1 MKAYIQSKKTMILS
15 LSIIAFLFLSAVV
28 IALLLMTLRQPP
40 CWPFNA
46 SNCPHPGGAFLPF
59 PLHIKSGA
67 GFPPGVVFFSA
78 GEMPSFADKTA
89 FRKADKTHCI

>member
-1 MKAYIQSKKTMILS
+1 MLQTAHIREGGNALS
-15 LSIIAFLFLSAVV
+15 HDFLGDL
-28 IALLLMTLRQPP
+28 
-40 CWPFNA
+40 
-46 SNCPHPGGAFLPF
+46 